1 MIPTPD
7 LSHLT
12 KDDFIRVY
20 EPAGLYQHGNINSEL
35 DIYMLSED
43 TFLLLDALEDDADH
57 LRTLKPTL
65 IQLDLAQDA
74 FRPFLDAFLE
84 MNHAVSP
91 VLITTDINPR
101 AAHCTEATGRK
112 NNVPLDAVICN
123 LVRPLKPRLSGQ
135 IDVLIFN
142 PPYVPTEE
150 EEAIMAQSQADI
162 AGAWAGGFDGMAVT
176 NRLLDELDSILSPKG
191 CFYLVALKQND
202 PQGIIARMREQCN
215 LEGKASFALKSLNGV
230 KFTFSDRL

>member
-57 LRTLKPTL
+57 LRSLKPSVCVE
-65 IQLDLAQDA
+65 IGSGSGCVS
-74 FRPFLDAFLE
+74 AFLGRILGNE
-84 MNHAVSP
+84 P
-91 VLITTDINPR
+91 CLLITTDINPR

-112 NNVPLDAVICN
+112 NNMQLQF
-123 LVRPLKPRLSGQ
+123 GQ
-135 IDVLIFN
+135 ATQTQTIRSDRRSNIQ

-176 NRLLDELDSILSPKG
+176 NRLLDELTPYSHRKGASISLLLNKRSPGNNSSDERAVQLGGKG
-191 CFYLVALKQND
+191 ELCAK
-202 PQGIIARMREQCN
+202 I
-215 LEGKASFALKSLNGV
+215 LE
-230 KFTFSDRL
+230 

>member
-57 LRTLKPTL
+57 LRTLKPSVCVE
-65 IQLDLAQDA
+65 IGSGSGCVS
-74 FRPFLDAFLE
+74 AFLGHILGNE
-84 MNHAVSP
+84 P
-91 VLITTDINPR
+91 CLLITTDINPR

-112 NNVPLDAVICN
+112 NNVPLNAVICD

-215 LEGKASFALKSLNGV
+215 LEGKASFALKSLNDV

>member
-20 EPAGLYQHGNINSEL
+20 EPAGLYRHGNINSEL

-57 LRTLKPTL
+57 LRSLKPSVCVE
-65 IQLDLAQDA
+65 IGSGSGCVS
-74 FRPFLDAFLE
+74 AFLGRILGNE
-84 MNHAVSP
+84 PCREP
-91 VLITTDINPR
+91 VVFITTDINPR
-101 AAHCTEATGRK
+101 AAHFTLQ
-112 NNVPLDAVICN
+112 VPLDAVICN

-176 NRLLDELDSILSPKG
+176 NRLLDELDVSLS
-191 CFYLVALKQND
+191 
-202 PQGIIARMREQCN
+202 
-215 LEGKASFALKSLNGV
+215 
-230 KFTFSDRL
+230 